1 MKNKIKPKTKIQ
13 FCFHFRFCFYFRFC
27 FHFRFCFSYAFI
39 LVFVFVFVFAFVFTM
54 VPLSHHTPPELFQSY
69 FLSMEVSM
77 GQIFHFSVH
86 NNTIL

>member
-1 MKNKIKPKTKIQ
+1 MKNKIKTKTKIQ

-39 LVFVFVFVFAFVFTM
+39 LVFVFVFAFVFTM